1 MIKSIAVCVTSDLAT
16 DNRVL
21 KHCEVLHHE
30 GFKVLL
36 IGRRLP
42 SSLDMPELPYSVHRF
57 KMRFTKGP
65 FFYLFF
71 QLRLLFYLVKHK
83 TSVIWAND
91 LDTVLPVYLIS
102 KMRGQDFIFDAHELF
117 TEVPE
122 LFGKPI
128 KRGIWKFIEKR
139 FATKAKLFITV
150 NNSLANCFKEAYH
163 IEAAVIRNVPKRTP
177 LPLKIDR
184 DTLGISSED
193 LVLVLQGSGINKGR
207 GLKESIDAIAG
218 LDGVHLIVIGD
229 GDALPDAKQQVINLN
244 LSHCIH
250 FYPRKP
256 YREMMQYTQLADLGL
271 AFDAHQCL
279 NFQLALPN
287 KVFDYFHAGIAVLTG
302 PQPEISQ
309 LISTYECGYIMSK
322 VDPESIRWAIS
333 FYQKNT
339 QLLATHKINTL
350 KAAAAEH
357 WDNEQEKLKALIEPI
372 KDWT

>member
-21 KHCEVLHHE
+21 KHCEVLHQE

-36 IGRRLP
+36 IGRLLP
-42 SSLDMPELPYSVHRF
+42 SSLDMPELPYTFHRF

-65 FFYLFF
+65 LFYLFF
-71 QLRLLFYLVKHK
+71 QLRLLLFLVKNK
-83 TSVIWAND
+83 TSVIWSND
-91 LDTVLPVYLIS
+91 IDTVLPVYLIS

-122 LFGKPI
+122 LAGKPL

-139 FATKAKLFITV
+139 FATKARLFLTV

-163 IEAAVIRNVPKRTP
+163 IEAAVVRNVPKRTA
-177 LPLKIDR
+177 LPPKIDR
-184 DTLGISSED
+184 TQLGISNKE

-207 GLKESIDAIAG
+207 GLKESIDAFAG
-218 LDGVHLIVIGD
+218 LNGVHLIIIGG
-229 GDALPDAKQQVINLN
+229 GDALPDAKQQVENLK

-250 FYPRKP
+250 FFPRMP
-256 YREMMQYTQLADLGL
+256 YHEMMQYTQVADIGL

-287 KVFDYFHAGIAVLTG
+287 KIFDYFHAGIAVLTG

-309 LISTYECGYIMSK
+309 LTRTYECGYIMSK
-322 VDPESIRWAIS
+322 VNPESIRWAIS

-339 QLLATHKINTL
+339 ALLATQKANAL
-350 KAAAAEH
+350 KAAAVEH
-357 WDNEQEKLKALIEPI
+357 WDNEQEKLKSLIQQI
-372 KDWT
+372 KAWP